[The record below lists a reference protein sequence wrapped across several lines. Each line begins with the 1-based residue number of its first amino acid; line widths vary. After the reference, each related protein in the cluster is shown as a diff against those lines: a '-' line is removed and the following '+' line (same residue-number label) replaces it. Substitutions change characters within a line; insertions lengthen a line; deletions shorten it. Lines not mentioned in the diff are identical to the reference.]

1 MGHPLFL
8 NRISILYYIFV
19 WSILAMLQIV
29 VLRYRLAFGW
39 TEVTSDSLLSA
50 FLFGFIAITF
60 WYQCR
65 YNSLE
70 SANILRVLI
79 NHALAAALTAA
90 IWLGLIYYFLSRILA
105 TSETYLTFLE
115 ASLPWRYFIGV
126 LLYFVVVAFYYL
138 LIYYQSF
145 HEKLVRESELKS
157 LVKEAELKTLKF
169 QINPHFIFNS
179 LNSINSLILTMP
191 ENASEMTVKL
201 ADFLRSTLSSNDVPK
216 KPFQDELRTAKLYLD
231 IEKTRFGDKII
242 YHETIDE
249 AALGIPVPSMILQPI
264 FENAVKYGVY
274 ESLAPVNIRLT
285 TRLKNNTLN
294 IVIEND
300 FDPENITG
308 KGEGVGLKNIKSR
321 LELMYGR
328 PKLLSTTVAES
339 LFRVA
344 INIPLEDE

>member
-1 MGHPLFL
+1 
-8 NRISILYYIFV
+8 
-19 WSILAMLQIV
+19 MLQIV
-29 VLRYRLAFGW
+29 VLRYQLAFGW
-39 TEVTSDSLLSA
+39 AEVTSDSLLSA

-90 IWLGLIYYFLSRILA
+90 IWLGLIYYLLTRILA
-105 TSETYLTFLE
+105 TSASYLIFLE
-115 ASLPWRYFIGV
+115 ASLPWRYFIGI

-201 ADFLRSTLSSNDVPK
+201 ADFLRSTLSSNDVPQ
-216 KPFQDELRTAKLYLD
+216 KPFQEELRTAKLYLD

-242 YHETIDE
+242 YRETVDK
-249 AALGIPVPSMILQPI
+249 AVLGISVPSMILQPI

-274 ESLAPVNIRLT
+274 ESLSPVNIRLT
-285 TRLKNNTLN
+285 SHLEDYTLN
-294 IVIEND
+294 IIVEND

-321 LELMYGR
+321 LELMYGQ
-328 PKLLSTTVAES
+328 PNLLKTTLTEN
-339 LFRVA
+339 LFRVT
-344 INIPLEDE
+344 INIPIDGE

>member
-1 MGHPLFL
+1 
-8 NRISILYYIFV
+8 
-19 WSILAMLQIV
+19 MLQII

-90 IWLGLIYYFLSRILA
+90 IWLGLIYYLLTRILA
-105 TSETYLTFLE
+105 TNEVYLVFLE
-115 ASLPWRYFIGV
+115 ASLPWRYFIGI

-201 ADFLRSTLSSNDVPK
+201 ADFLRSTLSSNDVPR
-216 KPFQDELRTAKLYLD
+216 KPFQEELRTAKLYLD
-231 IEKTRFGDKII
+231 IEKTRFGEKII
-242 YHETIDE
+242 YHEDIDK
-249 AALGIPVPSMILQPI
+249 AALGISVPSMILQPI

-274 ESLAPVNIRLT
+274 ESLSPVNIRLT
-285 TRLKNNTLN
+285 TRLEGHTLN
-294 IVIEND
+294 IIIEND

-321 LELMYGR
+321 LELMYAQ
-328 PKLLSTTVAES
+328 PNLLKTALAKN
-339 LFRVA
+339 LFRVT
-344 INIPLEDE
+344 INIPLDEE

>member
-1 MGHPLFL
+1 
-8 NRISILYYIFV
+8 
-19 WSILAMLQIV
+19 MLQIV

-115 ASLPWRYFIGV
+115 ASLPWRYFIGI

-216 KPFQDELRTAKLYLD
+216 KPFQEELRTAKLYLD
-231 IEKTRFGDKII
+231 IEKTRFGEKII
-242 YHETIDE
+242 YHENIDK

-274 ESLAPVNIRLT
+274 ESLSPVNIRLT
-285 TRLKNNTLN
+285 TRLESHTLN
-294 IVIEND
+294 IIIEND

-308 KGEGVGLKNIKSR
+308 KGEGVGLRNINSR
-321 LELMYGR
+321 LELMYGQ
-328 PKLLSTTVAES
+328 PNLLKTTLAEK
-339 LFRVA
+339 LFRIT